1 MDVGTLSFSRP
12 LRAAC
17 NIGTQDMLQ
26 EAQTTRGQS
35 QNNLR
40 VLYALQRANGPL
52 TAYQILDRLKKH
64 GVSGPT
70 TVYRALH
77 RLILDGTGHRI
88 ETLNAY
94 VVCTHPEHR
103 AAPTFVICEQCNLV
117 TEINDNKI
125 DAHLRQRTCKV
136 GVVFKTAS
144 IEIRGTCATCLP
156 KLPVKTRP

>member
-1 MDVGTLSFSRP
+1 MQQRGIEAFVDLLSEARDVDIDH
-12 LRAAC
+12 
-17 NIGTQDMLQ
+17 IGF
-26 EAQTTRGQS
+26 
-35 QNNLR
+35 R
-40 VLYALQRANGPL
+40 VEVVVP
-52 TAYQILDRLKKH
+52 DRLKKH

-77 RLILDGTGHRI
+77 RLILDGTVHRI